1 MSLHDF
7 LVFLPACFALNLT
20 FGPNNLLSLTY
31 GARFGVSVAWWAG
44 LGRITAFVIMITI
57 SGLGMGTLL
66 MASQTAF
73 TVVKLVGAAY
83 LVWLGLRLLRASTPL
98 TALPTSSSAGSE
110 VPPLRQLIRQEFMVA
125 IGNPKAILIFS
136 AFLPQFVVPSDYAQS
151 FTQVAI
157 TFLLLEWLVVALYA
171 GLGQRMSRWSR
182 GAQSMRWFNRISG
195 ALMVGFGLL
204 LALARR
210 PQA

>member
-1 MSLHDF
+1 MTLNEF
-7 LVFLPACFALNLT
+7 LLFLPACFALNLS
-20 FGPNNLLSLTY
+20 FGPNNLLSLSY
-31 GARFGVSVAWWAG
+31 GARFGVAVAWWAG
-44 LGRITAFVIMITI
+44 MGRLAAFIIMITI

-66 MASQTAF
+66 MASETAF
-73 TVVKLVGAAY
+73 TVVKFAGAAY
-83 LVWLGLRLLRASTPL
+83 LMWLGFKLLRAGAPVS
-98 TALPTSSSAGSE
+98 ALPVS
-110 VPPLRQLIRQEFMVA
+110 VPVGQSRPPMRELARQEFMVA

-136 AFLPQFVVPSDYAQS
+136 AFLPQFAVPTAYALS

-157 TFLLLEWLVVALYA
+157 TFVLLESVVVALYG

-182 GAQSMRWFNRISG
+182 GVSSMRWFNRISG
-195 ALMVGFGLL
+195 ALMLVFGLI